1 MRIRNTEYGLAHKI
15 QITFQ
20 YGIRIRNTEY
30 GMRTKSRMRSIP
42 ESKYRM
48 QNAEFF
54 PSKQVALKCRILFR
68 IRNTNA
74 EYGMVPK
81 NTLSFQNRG
90 LSMQNFQSIMET
102 GSLTPHIEICR
113 MVSGLHMLC
122 ERQAL
127 KPVFLH
133 MLQVM

>member
-1 MRIRNTEYGLAHKI
+1 
-15 QITFQ
+15 
-20 YGIRIRNTEY
+20 
-30 GMRTKSRMRSIP
+30 
-42 ESKYRM
+42 M

-102 GSLTPHIEICR
+102 GSLIPRFTIDTYDSLYLTGTYGDARPGES
-113 MVSGLHMLC
+113 MT
-122 ERQAL
+122 
-127 KPVFLH
+127 
-133 MLQVM
+133 